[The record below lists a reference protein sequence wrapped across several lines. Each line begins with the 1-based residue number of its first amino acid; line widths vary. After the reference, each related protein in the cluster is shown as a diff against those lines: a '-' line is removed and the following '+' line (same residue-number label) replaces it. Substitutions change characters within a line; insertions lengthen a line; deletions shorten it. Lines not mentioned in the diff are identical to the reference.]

1 MAAQSSQGISALL
14 DSEKEASAI
23 VQKAREYRNQ
33 RIKDARGEA
42 SKEID
47 ELKAKKDAE
56 FKEFEQ
62 QHSGDSST
70 SQGEVDKA
78 TEEMLAKIN
87 ASFDENREKV
97 VAQLLDRVVQV
108 KPELHRNYAH

>member
-1 MAAQSSQGISALL
+1 M
-14 DSEKEASAI
+14 
-23 VQKAREYRNQ
+23 
-33 RIKDARGEA
+33 
-42 SKEID
+42 
-47 ELKAKKDAE
+47 
-56 FKEFEQ
+56 

-78 TEEMLAKIN
+78 TEETLSKIN

-108 KPELHRNYAH
+108 NPELHRNYAH